1 MFGIIDLASIAA
13 IIGSFA
19 FIVYSI
25 KLELKTSSVPIT

>member
-1 MFGIIDLASIAA
+1 MFGIIDLASIAV

-25 KLELKTSSVPIT
+25 KLELKTSVIP